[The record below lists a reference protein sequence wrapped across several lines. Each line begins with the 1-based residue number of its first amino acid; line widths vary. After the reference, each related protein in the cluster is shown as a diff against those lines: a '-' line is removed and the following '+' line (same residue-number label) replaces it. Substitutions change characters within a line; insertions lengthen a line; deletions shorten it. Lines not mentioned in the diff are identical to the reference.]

1 MFDSYRI
8 RARSMLLRCMLRLG
22 ERTALQAPDTLPVA
36 KRLDVRKQARDLA
49 GYDDTTTNSSSI
61 FLHAR
66 DRHLLPPFFSFIVS
80 LFLTDDGDKVKR
92 NQDSFKTC
100 GNLMLQKRVDLL
112 PGFGILPFP
121 VHIIPEK
128 YYGSFRLKE
137 ILEKKRMRRH
147 LI

>member
-22 ERTALQAPDTLPVA
+22 ERTALQAPDALPVA

-92 NQDSFKTC
+92 NDMWKSDAPKTS
-100 GNLMLQKRVDLL
+100 GFVTRVRYSA
-112 PGFGILPFP
+112 
-121 VHIIPEK
+121 VSCAH
-128 YYGSFRLKE
+128 YS
-137 ILEKKRMRRH
+137 
-147 LI
+147 